1 MSLAKAREEAAKL
14 RARISAG
21 EDVIAERKQVL
32 TPKQLPEPVLTFE
45 QVAKQWLSE
54 RSRLNFWGDNVKGE
68 RRAFRILE
76 VHAYPFIG
84 ERRWQISLYTVIYM
98 MVISIGEYDCI
109 NIWNGTC
116 VSDCRTSVDI

>member
-1 MSLAKAREEAAKL
+1 MGNYPKMSLAKAREEAAKL

-32 TPKQLPEPVLTFE
+32 IPKQLPEPVLTFE

-84 ERRWQISLYTVIYM
+84 ERR
-98 MVISIGEYDCI
+98 
-109 NIWNGTC
+109 
-116 VSDCRTSVDI
+116 